1 MEYLQVFDEEKNVLN
16 EKVSR
21 GEKYNLPDGKYFK
34 IVLIFI
40 ENNKGEFLLQKTSKS
55 RHSCI
60 ATTGG
65 HVTYGDNA
73 VETVIKE
80 CKEELGI
87 DISPN
92 EFSYVD
98 TILFKNCFL
107 ETFYTK
113 MEIDPNELTLQTE
126 EVESV
131 KWYTQDEI
139 SKFIENGDFREGNI
153 KPYQKVLEYL
163 TNRDDE

>member
-1 MEYLQVFDEEKNVLN
+1 MEYLQVFDENKNKLD
-16 EKVSR
+16 EKVNR
-21 GEKYNLPDGKYFK
+21 EEKYNLPSNRRFM

-40 ENNKGEFLLQKTSKS
+40 ENEKGEFLLQRTSKS

-65 HVTYGDNA
+65 HVTYGDSA
-73 VETVIKE
+73 LETVIKE

-87 DISPN
+87 NISADN
-92 EFSYVD
+92 IHYVD
-98 TILFKNCFL
+98 YVLYKNCFL

-113 MEIDPNELTLQTE
+113 MELDPSKLVLQTD

-131 KWYTQDEI
+131 KWYSKDEI
-139 SKFIENGDFREGNI
+139 AEFINNNELRDGNI
-153 KPYQKVLEYL
+153 KPYEKVLEYL
-163 TNRDDE
+163 KNGK

>member
-1 MEYLQVFDEEKNVLN
+1 MEYLQVFDEKKNALN

-21 GEKYNLPDGKYFK
+21 DEKYNLPDGKYFM

-87 DISPN
+87 DISSN
-92 EFSYVD
+92 EFSFVD
-98 TILFKNCFL
+98 TILYKNCFL

-113 MEIDPNELTLQTE
+113 MEIDSNKLTLQTE

-131 KWYTQDEI
+131 KWYTKEDI
-139 SKFIENGDFREGNI
+139 ANFIDSNEFREGNI

-163 TNRDDE
+163 KQ

>member
-1 MEYLQVFDEEKNVLN
+1 MEYLQVFDEKKKVLN

-21 GEKYNLPDGKYFK
+21 DEKYNLPDGKHFM

-73 VETVIKE
+73 IETVIKE
-80 CKEELGI
+80 CKEELDI
-87 DISPN
+87 DILSN

-98 TILFKNCFL
+98 TVLFKNCFL

-113 MEIDPNELTLQTE
+113 MEIDPNKLTLQTE
-126 EVESV
+126 EVENV

-139 SKFIENGDFREGNI
+139 ATFIENGEFREGNI
-153 KPYQKVLEYL
+153 KPYQKVLEYIKQ
-163 TNRDDE
+163 